1 MIAGRR
7 ETRRGRF
14 FGYIQ
19 KPYRKGAIMKKT
31 KSPKLTLSRET
42 LKGLDADGLQAPRG
56 GASAGPTNCLT
67 CGQVC
72 VDQTI
77 VTRYNC

>member
-1 MIAGRR
+1 
-7 ETRRGRF
+7 
-14 FGYIQ
+14 
-19 KPYRKGAIMKKT
+19 MKKT

-42 LKGLDADGLQAPRG
+42 LKGLDAEGLRAPRG
-56 GASAGPTNCLT
+56 GVSTPTNCIT

-72 VDQTI
+72 VDETI

>member
-1 MIAGRR
+1 
-7 ETRRGRF
+7 
-14 FGYIQ
+14 
-19 KPYRKGAIMKKT
+19 MKKT

-42 LKGLDADGLQAPRG
+42 LKALDAEGLRAPRG
-56 GASAGPTNCLT
+56 GVTVPSNCIT

-72 VDQTI
+72 VDETI

>member
-1 MIAGRR
+1 
-7 ETRRGRF
+7 
-14 FGYIQ
+14 
-19 KPYRKGAIMKKT
+19 MKKT
-31 KSPKLTLSRET
+31 KYPKLTLARET
-42 LKGLDADGLQAPRG
+42 LRGLDADCLYAPRG
-56 GASAGPTNCLT
+56 GVSAGPTNCLT

>member
-1 MIAGRR
+1 
-7 ETRRGRF
+7 
-14 FGYIQ
+14 
-19 KPYRKGAIMKKT
+19 MKKS

-42 LKGLDADGLQAPRG
+42 LKGLDADGLQIPRG
-56 GASAGPTNCLT
+56 GVTVPTNCIT

-72 VDQTI
+72 VDETI

>member
-1 MIAGRR
+1 
-7 ETRRGRF
+7 
-14 FGYIQ
+14 
-19 KPYRKGAIMKKT
+19 MKKT

-42 LKGLDADGLQAPRG
+42 LIGLDADRLHAPWG

-72 VDQTI
+72 VQTTV
-77 VTRYNC
+77 VTRVNCN

>member
-1 MIAGRR
+1 
-7 ETRRGRF
+7 
-14 FGYIQ
+14 
-19 KPYRKGAIMKKT
+19 MKKT

-42 LKGLDADGLQAPRG
+42 LKGLDADGLRAPWG
-56 GASAGPTNCLT
+56 GVTAPTNCIT

-72 VDQTI
+72 VDETI

>member
-42 LKGLDADGLQAPRG
+42 LKGLDAEGLQVPRG
-56 GASAGPTNCLT
+56 GVTAPTNCIT

-72 VDQTI
+72 VEQTI
-77 VTRYNC
+77 VTRANC